1 MVAEDKDMMED
12 AAVSPFSRGPMGE
25 GPIGEHAGTGFE
37 QYSQTFGN
45 LRKDEGKEF
54 SEQEKER
61 RGRAKKA
68 YRIYKRVCEDV
79 GLKLCFF
86 SNFGDWAE
94 YVDGRMSDAQFRMNT
109 VERAKQMMASE
120 N

>member
-1 MVAEDKDMMED
+1 MVAKDRNNKKD
-12 AAVSPFSRGPMGE
+12 AAFSPFGSSPVGE
-25 GPIGEHAGTGFE
+25 GSFGENTRGFE
-37 QYSQTFGN
+37 HYSQTFGN

-68 YRIYKRVCEDV
+68 YRIYKLVCEDA
-79 GLKLCFF
+79 GMKACFF
-86 SNFGDWAE
+86 KNFNDWAE
-94 YVDGRMSDAQFRMNT
+94 YVDGRMSDDQFRTNT
-109 VERAKQMMASE
+109 EMRAKQMMAPD